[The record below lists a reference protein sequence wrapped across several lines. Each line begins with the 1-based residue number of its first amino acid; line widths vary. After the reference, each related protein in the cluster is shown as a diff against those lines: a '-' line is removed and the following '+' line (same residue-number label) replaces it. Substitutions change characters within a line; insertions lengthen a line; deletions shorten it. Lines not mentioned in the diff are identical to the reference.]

1 MKKNNKVGVDDERK
15 KGVKRDIPFGCDMIE
30 AFVFPDR
37 IQAESG

>member
-1 MKKNNKVGVDDERK
+1 MMKEK
-15 KGVKRDIPFGCDMIE
+15 KGAKRDILFGCDMIE